1 MFYILNATCSD
12 YALASILGI
21 IKRVIDVIR
30 IVVPIML
37 ILGGTITF
45 VKGIFNP
52 EQSDKTK
59 KAFLNQIISAVIIM
73 LLPLLINTSMAV
85 ISTYGEVG
93 LNESG
98 NTITFDISSCW
109 TQAEAKGL
117 EMQSTTTTTKSIN
130 DEATN
135 TKTNNNSS
143 NKNNNNKNSNSKNN
157 QNSSSSNNNNNTSN
171 NNFQTTHNKFVLVG
185 DSRFV
190 GQENYNLTN
199 SKTTYIA
206 KVSQGLTYLKNQET
220 KMKSYDSSKTAY
232 VINMGV
238 NDLYNANNYV
248 TYINDLAKNYKGDIY
263 FLSVNPVDEAKSSSY
278 GYKVSNKDIESF
290 NKTLKNGLKNVTYI
304 DSYNYLK
311 QNGYDTADGIHY
323 TQKTYEKIYNYI
335 NSQVK

>member
-73 LLPLLINTSMAV
+73 LLPLVINTTMAV

-109 TQAEAKGL
+109 EKAGV
-117 EMQSTTTTTKSIN
+117 TTSN
-130 DEATN
+130 MGSANNDGNDSVFDEAN
-135 TKTNNNSS
+135 
-143 NKNNNNKNSNSKNN
+143 
-157 QNSSSSNNNNNTSN
+157 
-171 NNFQTTHNKFVLVG
+171 
-185 DSRFV
+185 
-190 GQENYNLTN
+190 E
-199 SKTTYIA
+199 
-206 KVSQGLTYLKNQET
+206 
-220 KMKSYDSSKTAY
+220 
-232 VINMGV
+232 
-238 NDLYNANNYV
+238 
-248 TYINDLAKNYKGDIY
+248 
-263 FLSVNPVDEAKSSSY
+263 
-278 GYKVSNKDIESF
+278 
-290 NKTLKNGLKNVTYI
+290 
-304 DSYNYLK
+304 
-311 QNGYDTADGIHY
+311 
-323 TQKTYEKIYNYI
+323 
-335 NSQVK
+335 